1 MVMIREFVA
10 ICTYLE
16 KSNAKKVKGYLI
28 IGRNDLELLLDKNK
42 YLTSLEKLKHWK
54 AMKWIDADPDQT
66 TKKVCIEGKRK
77 RCVKLDIGVYETLKE
92 LLERAQG

>member
-1 MVMIREFVA
+1 
-10 ICTYLE
+10 
-16 KSNAKKVKGYLI
+16 
-28 IGRNDLELLLDKNK
+28 
-42 YLTSLEKLKHWK
+42 
-54 AMKWIDADPDQT
+54 MKWIDADPDQT